1 MIAARMP
8 LDKAGF
14 KVQGGTVRS
23 NELGVRSKRKP
34 PGAVGPGLIE
44 GEIPPQAGPTLIIS
58 LQR

>member
-1 MIAARMP
+1 MP